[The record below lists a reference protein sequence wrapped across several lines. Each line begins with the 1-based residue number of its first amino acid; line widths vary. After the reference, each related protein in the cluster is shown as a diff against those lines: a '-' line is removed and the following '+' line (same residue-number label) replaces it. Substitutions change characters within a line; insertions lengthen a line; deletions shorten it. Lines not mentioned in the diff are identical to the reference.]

1 MLAHAAGPFQPC
13 CQRTTVAP
21 ICQSSSYNRPMVED
35 LVRSVSFRVG
45 DSLYEA
51 MRKAAEDDN
60 RSLSNWIET
69 VLKRELERRARDS
82 EPDDNR

>member
-1 MLAHAAGPFQPC
+1 M
-13 CQRTTVAP
+13 
-21 ICQSSSYNRPMVED
+21 
-35 LVRSVSFRVG
+35 RSVSFRVG

>member
-1 MLAHAAGPFQPC
+1 
-13 CQRTTVAP
+13 
-21 ICQSSSYNRPMVED
+21 MVED

>member
-1 MLAHAAGPFQPC
+1 M
-13 CQRTTVAP
+13 
-21 ICQSSSYNRPMVED
+21 IED

-45 DSLYEA
+45 DELYEA

-69 VLKRELERRARDS
+69 VLKRELERRVRNS
-82 EPDDNR
+82 EPGDNR